1 MAWDFLW
8 DPVTQDL
15 VDDGHGGVELTE
27 TAETAVLHQL
37 LCHRG
42 EWWGDPEAGSRLHD
56 LDAFAQDPEAL
67 VPDEVR
73 RALEP
78 LVRSGR
84 IDQVRARAVEVQAG
98 RVVVETSF
106 QDASAS
112 QRVDLVVTPSRS

>member
-1 MAWDFLW
+1 MPWDFRF

-15 VDDGHGGVELTE
+15 IDDGHGAVELTD

-42 EWWGDPEAGSRLHD
+42 EWWGDPDAGSRLHD
-56 LDAFAQDPEAL
+56 LDALVADPEAL
-67 VPDEVR
+67 IADEVR
-73 RALEP
+73 RALDP

-84 IDQVRARAVEVQAG
+84 IDQVRARAVEEQAG
-98 RVVVETSF
+98 RVRVETSF
-106 QDASAS
+106 QDSSAS